1 MTEVDATTPTTYTYS
16 ITSGNAAG
24 KFRFDGTTTNR
35 LETAA
40 DINLDTGDDAVSVS
54 FTQSSS

>member
-1 MTEVDATTPTTYTYS
+1 MAEVDATTPTTYTYT

-24 KFRFDGTTTNR
+24 KFRFDATVGNR

-40 DINLDTGDDAVSVS
+40 DINLDTGDDVV
-54 FTQSSS
+54 